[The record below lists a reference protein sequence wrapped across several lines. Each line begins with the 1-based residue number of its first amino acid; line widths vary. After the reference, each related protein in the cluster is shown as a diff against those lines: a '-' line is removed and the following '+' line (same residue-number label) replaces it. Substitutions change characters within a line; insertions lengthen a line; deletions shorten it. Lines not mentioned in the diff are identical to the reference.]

1 MSAPEIRIVP
11 GSDISARHVGE
22 ARGRATLSG
31 RGLYD
36 ELQTV
41 CGLAPREFVDALG
54 LLFGLAVLETWQ
66 MEELLPAFDR
76 LPLAQALERG
86 CVLLQ
91 DPAGSFVGVFTDP
104 FDDATMDWLRARARG
119 GFVACLAI
127 RADIQAYLM
136 KHEASVRAMDNV
148 QAGSSERGAPD
159 RDVEVLSLSS
169 INQDESQAVRI
180 VNSTLYDALKEGA
193 SDVHL
198 RRVPRGISIKYRIN
212 GVLAPVKTIDGVNLA
227 DQMISR
233 LKVLASLHIDE
244 HRVPQDGKLQVRSD
258 GRDIDVRVSVM
269 PTIHGEAAVLRIL
282 DKRTVVG
289 ADGHLHLDDLGF
301 NGATLASLR
310 DLIGLPY
317 GMLLVTGPTGS
328 GKTTTLYAA
337 ISEINT
343 GRDNFLTI
351 EDPVEYE
358 LDDVEQIPVNEKQG
372 LTFATGLRSIL
383 RHDPDRIM
391 VGEIRDRE
399 TAEMAIQAALTGHSV
414 YSTLHA
420 NNSFDV
426 FGRLKYMGVDPYS
439 LTSALNGIWAQRLL
453 RTNCP
458 HCAEQY
464 AATAQEVAEIG
475 TTRHAAAGGRLRRGR
490 GCGDCRG
497 TGYKGRKAIAEVVT
511 MTDELREMV
520 AGQRPV
526 RDIKGQAQKQGT
538 RFLREV
544 ALDMAVLGD
553 TTVEEVLRVTLAA

>member
-1 MSAPEIRIVP
+1 VSATVSPAGVEQEISV
-11 GSDISARHVGE
+11 SDVAQARVRARSTGRSVHDEIEMASGLPPRRFTE
-22 ARGRATLSG
+22 ALGRA
-31 RGLYD
+31 
-36 ELQTV
+36 
-41 CGLAPREFVDALG
+41 
-54 LLFGLAVLETWQ
+54 FGLTVLETWQ
-66 MEELLPAFDR
+66 MDALTPAFDC
-76 LPLAQALERG
+76 LPLTQALERDCALMRDSG
-86 CVLLQ
+86 GQL
-91 DPAGSFVGVFTDP
+91 VGVYADP
-104 FDDATMDWLRARARG
+104 FDAAAIDWLCARAIG
-119 GFVACLAI
+119 AFEACLASK
-127 RADIQAYLM
+127 ADIQAYLIR
-136 KHEASVRAMDNV
+136 HEASVRAMDFV
-148 QAGSSERGAPD
+148 QAGAVDGAGG
-159 RDVEVLSLSS
+159 RRNVEVLSLSS
-169 INQDESQAVRI
+169 ISQDESPAVRI

-198 RRVPRGISIKYRIN
+198 KRAVRGMSIKYRVN
-212 GVLAPVKTIDGVNLA
+212 GVLASVKGIEGVDLA

-233 LKVLASLHIDE
+233 LKVLAGLHIDE

-258 GRDIDVRVSVM
+258 GRDIDIRVSIM

-282 DKRTVVG
+282 DKRTVLG
-289 ADGHLHLDDLGF
+289 ADGHLHLGGLGF
-301 NGATLASLR
+301 NASTLATLR
-310 DLIGLPY
+310 DLIRLPY

-383 RHDPDRIM
+383 RHDPDKIM

-414 YSTLHA
+414 FSTVHA

-426 FGRLKYMGVDPYS
+426 FGRLQYMGVDAYS

-458 HCAEQY
+458 HCAETCE
-464 AATAQEVAEIG
+464 ASPADMTEIG
-475 TTRHAAAGGRLRRGR
+475 AARYEAFGSRLRRGR

-511 MTDELREMV
+511 MTDALREMIT
-520 AGQRPV
+520 AQQPV
-526 RDIKGQAQKQGT
+526 RDIKAEVQRLGT
-538 RFLREV
+538 RFLREA
-544 ALDMAVLGD
+544 ALDMVARGE
-553 TTVEEVLRVTLAA
+553 TTLEEVLRVTLAA

>member
-1 MSAPEIRIVP
+1 MNAPDPSLVAGRE
-11 GSDISARHVGE
+11 ISARQVRE
-22 ARGRATLSG
+22 ARERARVSG
-31 RGLYD
+31 RGLHD
-36 ELQTV
+36 EV
-41 CGLAPREFVDALG
+41 EIACGLAPRKFVEALG

-66 MEELLPAFDR
+66 MEELPPAFDR
-76 LPLAQALERG
+76 LPLAQALERS
-86 CVLLQ
+86 CVLLRE
-91 DPAGSFVGVFTDP
+91 PSGRLVGVYADP
-104 FDDATMDWLRARARG
+104 FDDAAIDWLRARAQG
-119 GFVACLAI
+119 GFRACLAI

-136 KHEASVRAMDNV
+136 KHEASVRAMDYV
-148 QAGSSERGAPD
+148 QSGSAEPGMQR
-159 RDVEVLSLSS
+159 REVEVLSLSS

-198 RRVPRGISIKYRIN
+198 RRAPRGMSIKYRIN
-212 GVLAPVKTIDGVNLA
+212 GVLAPVKNIDGVDLA
-227 DQMISR
+227 NQMISR

-258 GRDIDVRVSVM
+258 GRDIDVRVSIM

-289 ADGHLHLDDLGF
+289 ADGHLHLGDLGF
-301 NGATLASLR
+301 NASTLASLR
-310 DLIGLPY
+310 ELIGMPY

-358 LDDVEQIPVNEKQG
+358 LEDVEQIPVNEKQG

-391 VGEIRDRE
+391 VGEIRDRD
-399 TAEMAIQAALTGHSV
+399 TAEMAIQAALTGHGV

-464 AATAQEVAEIG
+464 LATEEEAAEIG
-475 TTRHAAAGGRLRRGR
+475 GARNDTAGGRLRRGR

-497 TGYKGRKAIAEVVT
+497 TGYKGRKAIAEVVSMSDT
-511 MTDELREMV
+511 LREMI
-520 AGQRPV
+520 AGQQPI
-526 RDIKGQAQKQGT
+526 RDIKIEAQRQGT

-544 ALDMAVLGD
+544 ALDMVALGD
-553 TTVEEVLRVTLAA
+553 TTLEEVLRVTLAA